1 LQKIKQIILIIGL
14 ILICT
19 SCGNVKYEMEIN
31 KDGSANFAYI
41 MELNKSDFEIYQ
53 KKYDT
58 TLKHLTSSLEQ
69 SGFSVNRY
77 DEEETVKIEAKIYL
91 EDVRKIDEFDTLL
104 SPLQEGMPTI
114 SYTKNIF
121 GEKYEINAKIDLTSY
136 SETKKDLERDEIIA
150 NNLPIEFKL
159 KIPVK
164 ITENNATVDEGS
176 NLTWKL
182 RYNQENVITAKYEI
196 INYTPIIILCI
207 ILFLVFQCITVII
220 VRKIMKLK
228 NKSE

>member
-1 LQKIKQIILIIGL
+1 MQKIKQIILIIGL

-69 SGFSVNRY
+69 SGFSINRY
-77 DEEETVKIEAKIYL
+77 DEEEKVKFEAKIYL
-91 EDVRKIDEFDTLL
+91 EDIRKIDEFDTLL
-104 SPLQEGMPTI
+104 SPLQEGQPTI
-114 SYTKNIF
+114 SYEKNIF
-121 GEKYEINAKIDLTSY
+121 GEQYEINAKIDLTSY
-136 SETKKDLERDEIIA
+136 SETKKDIERDEIIA
-150 NNLPIEFKL
+150 NNLPIEFNL

-164 ITENNATVDEGS
+164 VSESNATIDEGS

-182 RYNQENVITAKYEI
+182 KYNQENVIAAKYEI
-196 INYTPIIILCI
+196 INYTTIIILCI
-207 ILFLVFQCITVII
+207 ILFIVVQFITFKIVKKII
-220 VRKIMKLK
+220 TIK
-228 NKSE
+228 NNK